1 MIQVIF
7 LSRVL
12 GLALIVLGLTI
23 MIRRHYYI
31 AVYPLI
37 VTERM
42 TRMVFATFALIGG
55 LVIALADPLWQT
67 LPSLIISLIGWMAA
81 LEGLVYLALPDDQ
94 LAKLVAIFNKPA
106 AYIVGGLV
114 AMIIGIY
121 LAAIGFG
128 LLTRV

>member
-1 MIQVIF
+1 LDSRS
-7 LSRVL
+7 LSL
-12 GLALIVLGLTI
+12 DSFSF
-23 MIRRHYYI
+23 RRHYYI

-55 LVIALADPLWQT
+55 LMLALADPLWQT
-67 LPSLIISLIGWMAA
+67 LPSVIISLIGWMAA

-94 LAKLVAIFNKPA
+94 LAKLVAMFNKPA
-106 AYIVGGLV
+106 AYLVGGIV
-114 AMIIGIY
+114 AMVLGIY

-128 LLTRV
+128 MFTRV